1 MTARA
6 SRIFWLLCEAAELAR
21 YLVASL
27 AGVLVGIALGF
38 AAFRLS
44 QPWVPRGGA
53 TTLAFIVLAAGY
65 GATRRYLYRAIGRA
79 RPRRILKA
87 LYRRPNRVASWWRT
101 IVSSAPTTP
110 RSLSPSGRTTITR
123 LSI

>member
-1 MTARA
+1 MTARP
-6 SRIFWLLCEAAELAR
+6 SRIVWLLCEAAELAR
-21 YLVASL
+21 YLIASL
-27 AGVLVGIALGF
+27 AGVLVSIALGF

-44 QPWVPRGGA
+44 EPWVPRGGGV
-53 TTLAFIVLAAGY
+53 TLAFIVLVASY

-87 LYRRPNRVASWWRT
+87 LYRRPNGVVSWWRT
-101 IVSSAPTTP
+101 IVSSSPTTP
-110 RSLSPSGRTTITR
+110 RSLSPSGRMTITR